1 MKEDGIYILS
11 LIIVGF
17 ILALCVCRYNNIKK
31 ENYFNQFNNNEQ
43 ENENNVYVNSV
54 NNQEQKRLHG
64 CTGDE
69 FKKKMYNF
77 YKNLDN
83 YQKTYQQKQETLHKY
98 EDLTDKLVEVK
109 KQLIRAE
116 DDVKE
121 CIPNFSE
128 NQN

>member
-11 LIIVGF
+11 LIIIGF
-17 ILALCVCRYNNIKK
+17 ILALCLCRYNNIKK
-31 ENYFNQFNNNEQ
+31 ENYYNQFVNNK
-43 ENENNVYVNSV
+43 NENNVYINS
-54 NNQEQKRLHG
+54 NNQVEQRRLFG

-69 FKKKMYNF
+69 FKKKIYNF
-77 YKNLDN
+77 YKNLDQ

-109 KQLIRAE
+109 KQLIKAE
-116 DDVKE
+116 EDVKE